1 MKLRRAGLGLVGI
14 AVVAGFLLTD
24 GNVAT
29 LLPVDAAVDLLGNDY
44 LLVAAVA
51 AVGLA
56 LALLLV
62 LSGRPG
68 NVDEVT
74 TPDPERAVSL
84 PVPGD
89 DFDAAMGS
97 RIALVPFVGGT
108 DRRGMRDRLRGD
120 VVHWL
125 MRSENCSR
133 TEAELKVATGDW
145 TDDPDAA
152 LFLADGGRRRD
163 RASAMLRSWLRLRPW
178 VQVGAHRTAR
188 AVVDA
193 SEEVDAGA
201 RRAGRPE
208 TSGGRGTEVSRS

>member
-14 AVVAGFLLTD
+14 AAVAGFLLTD
-24 GNVAT
+24 GSIAT
-29 LLPVDAAVDLLGNDY
+29 LLPVDAAVGLLGNDY
-44 LLVAAVA
+44 LVVAAVA
-51 AVGLA
+51 AVGFA

-97 RIALVPFVGGT
+97 RIALVPLVGGT
-108 DRRGMRDRLRGD
+108 DRSGMRDRLRAD

-125 MRSENCSR
+125 MRSENYSR
-133 TEAELKVATGDW
+133 TEAELQVATGNW

-152 LFLADGGRRRD
+152 LFLADGGSRTD

-178 VQVGAHRTAR
+178 VQVGALRTAR
-188 AVVDA
+188 ALVDA
-193 SEEVDAGA
+193 SEEVDATA
-201 RRAGRPE
+201 RRAERPE
-208 TSGGRGTEVSRS
+208 TTAGPESEVTGS

>member
-14 AVVAGFLLTD
+14 AAIAGFLLTG
-24 GNVAT
+24 GNIAS
-29 LLPVDAAVDLLGNDY
+29 LLPVDAAVELLGNDY
-44 LLVAAVA
+44 LVVAAVA
-51 AVGLA
+51 ATGFA

-74 TPDPERAVSL
+74 TPDPERAISL

-89 DFDAAMGS
+89 DFDDAMGS
-97 RIALVPFVGGT
+97 RLALLPLVGGT
-108 DRRGMRDRLRGD
+108 DRAGIRERLHSD

-133 TEAELKVATGDW
+133 TEAELRVATGDW
-145 TDDPDAA
+145 TDDRDAA
-152 LFLADGGRRRD
+152 LFLADRPSRRA
-163 RASAMLRSWLRLRPW
+163 RASAILRSWLRLRPW

-188 AVVDA
+188 ALVDA
-193 SEEVDAGA
+193 SEEVGPTAA
-201 RRAGRPE
+201 RPAD
-208 TSGGRGTEVSRS
+208 SGPADRRQSGVSRS